1 LAIISGNL
9 ELLRPRMTDV
19 RSIQLAERALTAAE
33 RAEKSITSLLSFAR
47 RQPVR
52 SERFDLNKAL
62 QDMDG
67 LMHQA
72 LGAKISLETMLS
84 PDLRQVETD
93 PNQTGLAVLNIIVNA
108 RDAMPEGGSLQI
120 KTANQVLNGEPDD
133 LVGSFV
139 ALSFADT
146 GSGIAPHLLSR
157 VFEPFFTTKEP
168 GKGTGLGL
176 SMVYGFA
183 KQSRGSV
190 SIRSIV
196 GQGTTITLYL
206 PCASDEA

>member
-1 LAIISGNL
+1 
-9 ELLRPRMTDV
+9 
-19 RSIQLAERALTAAE
+19 
-33 RAEKSITSLLSFAR
+33 
-47 RQPVR
+47 
-52 SERFDLNKAL
+52 
-62 QDMDG
+62 
-67 LMHQA
+67 MHQA
-72 LGAKISLETMLS
+72 LGSEINLETVLS
-84 PDLRQVETD
+84 PDLWQVETD

-108 RDAMPEGGSLQI
+108 RDAMPEGGCLEI
-120 KTANQVLNGEPDD
+120 KTANQVLNGEPDS

-139 ALSFADT
+139 ALTFADT

-190 SIRSIV
+190 SIRSIL

-206 PCASDEA
+206 PCASVGV